1 MVIIANPPA
10 LLLAASTT
18 SQILNALTDNT
29 FADLY
34 RLQPFD
40 WAILIPYFA
49 TLVLLSIYGCHRY
62 EMIRTYYK
70 HRHRMLA
77 EAPVKFAQLPRV
89 TVQLPIYNERYV
101 VERLLEEV
109 SKMDYPKHLLQ
120 IQVLDDSTDDT
131 HPFHRGAGARV
142 SGRGRADRVSASDQS
157 PRL

>member
-1 MVIIANPPA
+1 MVILANPPA

-49 TLVLLSIYGCHRY
+49 TLVLLSVYGCHRY

-70 HRHRMLA
+70 HRHRM
-77 EAPVKFAQLPRV
+77 PR
-89 TVQLPIYNERYV
+89 
-101 VERLLEEV
+101 
-109 SKMDYPKHLLQ
+109 
-120 IQVLDDSTDDT
+120 
-131 HPFHRGAGARV
+131 
-142 SGRGRADRVSASDQS
+142 
-157 PRL
+157 